1 VSFEQV
7 VSGFGSRNQ
16 KGAVSNLTQ
25 RTSATTRHY
34 GGQHIVSSQVP
45 AGVLPPGQPPQPLVN
60 GNAGQPPQQPISF
73 AIPSVD
79 SAHPPHTTN
88 QYPSVTRMPPRN
100 LP

>member
-1 VSFEQV
+1 MNFRI
-7 VSGFGSRNQ
+7 GF
-16 KGAVSNLTQ
+16 AD
-25 RTSATTRHY
+25 Y

-79 SAHPPHTTN
+79 SAHPPHTAG
-88 QYPSVTRMPPRN
+88 QYPTVTRMPPRN